1 MNIKHARPARGDLSP
16 NGFRTLLRFALEP
29 TDGVLIFDCTL
40 VRAPDGR
47 LLVYGP
53 SSTSAR
59 EILSLAPAVRRQ
71 IIEMTLIEAGI
82 DNDEHS
88 EAA

>member
-1 MNIKHARPARGDLSP
+1 MNIKHARPARGDPSP
-16 NGFRTLLRFALEP
+16 NGFRTLLRFTLEP

-47 LLVYGP
+47 FLVYGP

-59 EILSLAPAVRRQ
+59 EVLSLAPAVRRQ
-71 IIEMTLIEAGI
+71 IIAMTLSEVGIE
-82 DNDEHS
+82 NDEP
-88 EAA
+88 AAAA